1 MRASAPLLLPG
12 RPRAAHA
19 VPSALTPCRRTVRGS
34 ALPGRPRPVHASRR
48 GLLARRHA
56 SALRIALS
64 AAEALRPPLSCPFC
78 QHALK
83 LQSRPVPGR
92 GRQSAALN
100 RMSLP
105 GEPAGRG
112 RKAGR
117 HRMCHPRRSV
127 RQRNEVKEPRSG
139 ARSASP
145 CPAPDCVI
153 TCRLTDQHY
162 ACRARFFMAFQG
174 PLRT

>member
-1 MRASAPLLLPG
+1 M
-12 RPRAAHA
+12 
-19 VPSALTPCRRTVRGS
+19 
-34 ALPGRPRPVHASRR
+34 
-48 GLLARRHA
+48 
-56 SALRIALS
+56 
-64 AAEALRPPLSCPFC
+64 
-78 QHALK
+78 
-83 LQSRPVPGR
+83 PGR

-139 ARSASP
+139 ARTASP
-145 CPAPDCVI
+145 CPAPECVV
-153 TCRLTDQHY
+153 TCRLTDWHQENLPGFSDLKTRNFS
-162 ACRARFFMAFQG
+162 ASALSECRFSLHCAQSGCSQRRGSVARSDRGTPAPANRTPQSYPDAET
-174 PLRT
+174 PLCSTRHAQSPFHG

>member
-1 MRASAPLLLPG
+1 M
-12 RPRAAHA
+12 
-19 VPSALTPCRRTVRGS
+19 
-34 ALPGRPRPVHASRR
+34 
-48 GLLARRHA
+48 
-56 SALRIALS
+56 
-64 AAEALRPPLSCPFC
+64 
-78 QHALK
+78 
-83 LQSRPVPGR
+83 PGR

-127 RQRNEVKEPRSG
+127 RQANDVKEPRSG
-139 ARSASP
+139 ARTASP

-153 TCRLTDQHY
+153 TCCLTDQHY
-162 ACRARFFMAFQG
+162 RTAGLSRFIFTAAQARYSFFSSSSSRSSFTGVLAVSRNGDCCQRVRRWRSRVRERIMPIASASSIIRRRI
-174 PLRT
+174 LVVLST

>member
-1 MRASAPLLLPG
+1 M
-12 RPRAAHA
+12 
-19 VPSALTPCRRTVRGS
+19 
-34 ALPGRPRPVHASRR
+34 
-48 GLLARRHA
+48 
-56 SALRIALS
+56 
-64 AAEALRPPLSCPFC
+64 
-78 QHALK
+78 
-83 LQSRPVPGR
+83 PGR

-139 ARSASP
+139 ARTASP

-162 ACRARFFMAFQG
+162 TLRCRFCYCSASLAEHHFRPAGQPCG
-174 PLRT
+174 DGGEIIATRNRCIRQRLLQRRAQQRRTRTAAGQVNHIGLNLAGG

>member
-1 MRASAPLLLPG
+1 M
-12 RPRAAHA
+12 
-19 VPSALTPCRRTVRGS
+19 
-34 ALPGRPRPVHASRR
+34 
-48 GLLARRHA
+48 
-56 SALRIALS
+56 
-64 AAEALRPPLSCPFC
+64 
-78 QHALK
+78 
-83 LQSRPVPGR
+83 PGR

-139 ARSASP
+139 ARTASP

-153 TCRLTDQHY
+153 TCRLTDWHY
-162 ACRARFFMAFQG
+162 TLRCHFFIAAQRKAELTEHHFRPACQPSGDGGEIIAARNRCIRQRLLQRRAQQR
-174 PLRT
+174 RTRTAAGQVNHIRLNLAGG